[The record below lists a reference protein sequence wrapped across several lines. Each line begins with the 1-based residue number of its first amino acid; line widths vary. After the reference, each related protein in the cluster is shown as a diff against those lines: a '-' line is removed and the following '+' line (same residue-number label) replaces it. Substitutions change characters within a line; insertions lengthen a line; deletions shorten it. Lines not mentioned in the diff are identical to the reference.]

1 MTRQWSATQR
11 YISFRRDHV
20 LFNIKIRAASFET
33 NSMMDSR
40 ANFSSPN
47 DTDAGVD
54 KQWEKA
60 DILKLTAQVLIAAF
74 GVIGNALVITVLK
87 AAKKIQPGEFYLMNL
102 AIADLGTL
110 LLTFPIIALK
120 EKADRWLLGRFTCIY
135 LTPCTEV
142 FHGASVWFIAVIAV
156 ERYRQVVTVK
166 MVLKNPNK
174 ASWQRAKIV
183 ATCVWVTSFLIFS
196 LPLYFTVDHQ
206 EPVAGRPESCE
217 PNWPSKISI
226 KIYNGLLTF
235 FSYLLPLLVISITYV
250 IISRTLTRSNLF
262 IKAMKR
268 DQLSPQQNDKD
279 LTIKSARLNQ
289 NNRAKKIL
297 TPLVL
302 VFALTM
308 LPLNTIRFAIVLRP
322 ALSDKVFYRS
332 LLFVVSVF
340 VLLNSSSNP
349 VIYSVVSRDFRRR
362 VNNFISG
369 GRGIDKQNTLL
380 GRPVARR

>member
-1 MTRQWSATQR
+1 
-11 YISFRRDHV
+11 
-20 LFNIKIRAASFET
+20 
-33 NSMMDSR
+33 MMDSR

-54 KQWEKA
+54 EQWEKA

-120 EKADRWLLGRFTCIY
+120 EKANRWLLGRFTCIY

-196 LPLYFTVDHQ
+196 LPLYFIVEHQ
-206 EPVAGRPESCE
+206 EPDADGPEFCG

-235 FSYLLPLLVISITYV
+235 FSYILPLFVISITYV

-268 DQLSPQQNDKD
+268 DQLRPQQNDKD

-308 LPLNTIRFAIVLRP
+308 LPLNTIRFAVVLRHTL
-322 ALSDKVFYRS
+322 ADKVFYPS

-362 VNNFISG
+362 VSNFISG
-369 GRGIDKQNTLL
+369 GRGIDKQNSLL

>member
-1 MTRQWSATQR
+1 
-11 YISFRRDHV
+11 
-20 LFNIKIRAASFET
+20 
-33 NSMMDSR
+33 
-40 ANFSSPN
+40 
-47 DTDAGVD
+47 
-54 KQWEKA
+54 
-60 DILKLTAQVLIAAF
+60 
-74 GVIGNALVITVLK
+74 
-87 AAKKIQPGEFYLMNL
+87 
-102 AIADLGTL
+102 
-110 LLTFPIIALK
+110 
-120 EKADRWLLGRFTCIY
+120 
-135 LTPCTEV
+135 
-142 FHGASVWFIAVIAV
+142 
-156 ERYRQVVTVK
+156 

-174 ASWQRAKIV
+174 ASWQRAKIT
-183 ATCVWVTSFLIFS
+183 AACVWVTSFLIFS
-196 LPLYFTVDHQ
+196 LPLYFIVDHQ
-206 EPVAGRPESCE
+206 EPVAGNPESCG

-235 FSYLLPLLVISITYV
+235 FSYILPLFVISITYV

-308 LPLNTIRFAIVLRP
+308 LPLNTIRFAVVLRP
-322 ALSDKVFYRS
+322 ALSDEVFYRS

-362 VNNFISG
+362 VSNFISG